1 MWRLSLDSPRVHEP
15 VTLPIEVDVESVVE
29 GMDPASDLSV
39 LALSD
44 GFFWVVE
51 VWLRSSRALDR
62 DTVSCKVVLVMSIDG
77 LEVVISLE

>member
-1 MWRLSLDSPRVHEP
+1 MVHEP

-29 GMDPASDLSV
+29 EMDPASDLSV

-51 VWLRSSRALDR
+51 VWLRSSRVLDL

-77 LEVVISLE
+77 LGVVISLE